1 MKQIKKLIS
10 IMLTIAMVFTMSA
23 TVFAAEGEPTAPT
36 TYKITI
42 SNEAKGH
49 TYEAYQIFKGDL
61 AVKDEKKV
69 LSNIDWGSGISEAG
83 KSALD
88 AENDVVKYAESL
100 QDKSA
105 EETAAL
111 AQEIG
116 KYLATVAGTSTY
128 VEAAGEADA
137 YYVINELEPGYYL
150 VKDQDDSL
158 AGNDNYTTFI
168 LEVVGDASANV
179 KNTGVPTPDK
189 KVKDK
194 NDSLGTTTGWQ
205 DSADHDIGDI
215 IEYELKATLPN
226 TVSAYD
232 KYQLVFEDTLSNGL
246 TYQKGSVVVK
256 KNGDEINKKGYTLT
270 EPTGNGGQLL
280 VTFTD
285 VKAAPVNATNGDV
298 ITVEYKAQLNENAKI
313 GAIGNENTLVL
324 KYSNNPNNSGEGE
337 NEPTGTTPPVTA
349 IVFTFETVVNKVDEN
364 KRPLMGAAFKLEK
377 LIKGEEG
384 TDDTWST
391 IKEFTVEDGK
401 TSFDFKGLD
410 DGRYRLVETATPA
423 GYNTIADVYFKI
435 TATHDEE
442 SDDPKLKTLEVVA
455 TDENGEPLTGENVTE
470 FTVQMTETE
479 PKTPTGN
486 ISTDIV
492 NQSGS
497 TLPSTGGIGTTI
509 FYIIGGILVVGAA
522 ILMVTK
528 KRMGKEA

>member
-10 IMLTIAMVFTMSA
+10 IMLTMAMVFTMSA
-23 TVFAAEGEPTAPT
+23 TVFAAEGEPT

-42 SNEAKGH
+42 SNEARGH
-49 TYEAYQIFKGDL
+49 IYEAYQIFKGDL
-61 AVKDEKKV
+61 AIKDGKKV
-69 LSNIDWGSGISEAG
+69 LSNIEWGTGISDAG
-83 KSALD
+83 KPVLLGD
-88 AENDVVKYAESL
+88 KKNVVEYAESL
-100 QDKSA
+100 QEYEA
-105 EETAAL
+105 EETATL
-111 AQEIG
+111 AQQIG
-116 KYLATVAGTSTY
+116 QYLATAAGTSTY
-128 VEAAGEADA
+128 VTAAEGKEA
-137 YYVINELEPGYYL
+137 YYVIEGLAPGYYL
-150 VKDQDDSL
+150 VKDKDGSL
-158 AGNDNYTTFI
+158 TGNDNYTTFI

-194 NDSLGTTTGWQ
+194 NDSEGTTTNWQ
-205 DSADHDIGDI
+205 DSADHDIGDVI
-215 IEYELKATLPN
+215 DYELKATLPD

-232 KYQLVFEDTLSNGL
+232 KYQLVFEDSLSDGL

-256 KNGDEINKKGYTLT
+256 KNGTVISEEGYTLV
-270 EPTGNGGQLL
+270 EPNGDGGTLS
-280 VTFTD
+280 VSFAD
-285 VKAAPVNATNGDV
+285 VKIDSVNAVNGDV
-298 ITVEYKAQLNENAKI
+298 ITVEYKAKLNDKAKI
-313 GAIGNENTLVL
+313 GAEGNENTLVL
-324 KYSNNPNNSGEGE
+324 KYSNNPNNSGDGEG
-337 NEPTGTTPPVTA
+337 EPTGTTPPVTA

-364 KRPLMGAAFKLEK
+364 TKPLEGAAFKLEK

-435 TATHDEE
+435 TATHDEA

-455 TDENGEPLTGENVTE
+455 TDENGNSLTGDNVTK

-522 ILMVTK
+522 ILLVTK